1 VTLPASSGQRQP
13 HLTEEITVH
22 DFTGQAN
29 PAAGRLASN
38 GHAGPDGHVAVLKP
52 IGAALTAAGLARR
65 AGDARALAE
74 SLPAL
79 GVSAVAITIVD
90 NAGIARVKAVP
101 VTGLEHA
108 ARWGVGMSRVYGV
121 ATVDELFTAS
131 ATVGGPGGDL
141 RLMPD
146 PSALRIV
153 GAQPGW
159 AWAPADQYT
168 QDGRVF
174 ACCQRSYA
182 RRMTELAGLRNLE
195 IRVGSEIEWVLGRDE
210 HGTFTP
216 AHAGPGYGF
225 AVLAGLADYVSGL
238 ITALSNSGVRIGQFH
253 PEYAPG
259 QLEISLPSAGP
270 VQAADLNVFARHTI
284 RAHSAR
290 HGWRSSFSPTVV
302 PGQVG
307 NGGHLHLSVWQHGRN
322 LLAGGDGPYG
332 MTDAGE
338 SFLAGV
344 LDQLPVLTAIGAP
357 SAASYLRLQPSRWAG
372 AFACW
377 GHENREAALRFITG
391 MTGSQAEAANF
402 EIKCFDQAANPY
414 LAIGSVI
421 AAGLAGLDKRLRLP
435 PEVTGDPA
443 GSSAAGRLPESLDQA
458 LAALRRSEVIPAAM
472 GPVLYDAF
480 TAVRAAEA
488 ETFGGQDP
496 ATITAAHRWLY

>member
-1 VTLPASSGQRQP
+1 MTDTQVTDRAD
-13 HLTEEITVH
+13 T
-22 DFTGQAN
+22 
-29 PAAGRLASN
+29 AAGRLDAT
-38 GHAGPDGHVAVLKP
+38 DGRAVTDGRVPVLRS
-52 IGAALTAAGLARR
+52 IGTAITAAGLVQR
-65 AGDARALAE
+65 AAEARALAE
-74 SLPAL
+74 SLA
-79 GVSAVAITIVD
+79 GRDVAAVAITIVD
-90 NAGIARVKAVP
+90 NAGIARVKTVP

-108 ARWGVGMSRVYGV
+108 TRWGVGMSPVYGV
-121 ATVDELFTAS
+121 ATVDESFTAS
-131 ATVGGPGGDL
+131 ASVGGPAGDL

-146 PSALRIV
+146 PAALRPV
-153 GAQPGW
+153 AAQPGW
-159 AWAPADQYT
+159 AWVPADQYT
-168 QDGRVF
+168 QDGQIF
-174 ACCQRSYA
+174 GCCQRSFA

-210 HGTFTP
+210 HGTLTP
-216 AHAGPGYGF
+216 AHTGPGYGL
-225 AVLAGLADYVSGL
+225 AALAGLADYASGL
-238 ITALSNSGVRIGQFH
+238 ITALGASGVRIGQFH

-259 QLEISLPSAGP
+259 QLEISLPAAGP

-290 HGWRSSFSPTVV
+290 HGWRVSFSPTVV

-307 NGGHLHLSVWQHGRN
+307 NGGHWHISVWRHGRN
-322 LLAGGDGPYG
+322 LLAGGNGPYG
-332 MTDAGE
+332 MTDGGE

-344 LDQLPVLTAIGAP
+344 LDQLPALTAVGAP

-391 MTGSQAEAANF
+391 MTGSQPEAANV

-435 PEVTGDPA
+435 AEVTGDPA
-443 GSSAAGRLPESLDQA
+443 GSHAARRLPESPGQA

-472 GPVLYDAF
+472 GPELYDAF

-488 ETFGGQDP
+488 ETFGDQDP
-496 ATITAAHRWLY
+496 GAIAAAHRWLY